1 MTMESLTRDL
11 QSGCRQELKD
21 LHEKVITSVR
31 RGCAKS
37 LKDLLQPVRQ
47 TNDCYVL
54 LSRISKTGQFPLHY
68 SIKEMVSEDGE
79 KTDRLDI
86 VRVII
91 DSLRR
96 EDRYRHFEL
105 QDKLHSHTALHAA
118 AVNGEVEV
126 IREILDSITSVEQQ
140 KLIDKRDK
148 QGRTVLDCTNR
159 REIKDLFKT
168 FENRQVMPDDNS
180 SDDGWTALNH
190 DELVSYPEHSAH
202 PEEMIPWLWGKDEG
216 VGTQRFHPET
226 INAETAFKYFD
237 EMLEFVKAEDSYD
250 VLIDELKN
258 SDGKTILHLA
268 VIHRQDALVK
278 KLLKMLPK
286 SESLQKLILMPCRK
300 GKTALHYASLTNS
313 LSVVN
318 LLLEHCTGVR
328 RWDLLS
334 ACCLEGKTALHYA
347 CQVDSLDIALSL
359 LHHSGENDKE
369 LVCKS
374 AKSLAS
380 KSAKTEMS
388 MLLERVETHYWKA
401 MYRRPT
407 THIFYNTF
415 NNYSLPTKRQ
425 GAEEE
430 KDQMV
435 EAFRN
440 FGQQP
445 QVHCGFTEEK
455 LRREIEKAVQAEGEQ
470 ISGIVVV
477 LMSHGKEYIVY
488 DENCREIR
496 LQNILNILCH
506 DLLIGKPK
514 VLVLQSCL
522 TDRDQQVSTSHNTA
536 TNFDVKEASIT
547 LGVGSRSCDSYRF
560 PCGDCCL
567 ITSTS
572 RGKTSARG
580 FLAGTL
586 ARITRGK
593 SSDTQDETSDIRNIF
608 LEANRKMNKRQI
620 PEIHHNLSKILLLQ
634 PPHQRFSMRQK
645 VVNFFRSK

>member
-1 MTMESLTRDL
+1 MESLTRDL

-21 LHEKVITSVR
+21 LHEKVIASVR

-37 LKDLLQPVRQ
+37 LKDLLQPFRR
-47 TNDCYVL
+47 TKDCYTL

-68 SIKEMVSEDGE
+68 SINEMVCEDGE

-105 QDKLHSHTALHAA
+105 QDKLNSHTALHTAA
-118 AVNGEVEV
+118 INGEMRV
-126 IREILDSITSVEQQ
+126 IREILNSITSVEQQ
-140 KLIDKRDK
+140 KLIDKHDK

-159 REIKDLFKT
+159 REIKDFFKN
-168 FENRQVMPDDNS
+168 FENGQAMPDDNS
-180 SDDGWTALNH
+180 SDDGWTTLDH
-190 DELVSYPEHSAH
+190 DDLVSHPEQSAH

-226 INAETAFKYFD
+226 VNAETAFKYFD

-250 VLIDELKN
+250 VLMDELKN
-258 SDGKTILHLA
+258 SDGQTILHLA
-268 VIHRQDALVK
+268 VIHRQDYLVE

-286 SESLQKLILMPCRK
+286 SESLQKLILMPCGK
-300 GKTALHYASLTNS
+300 GKTSLHYASLTNS
-313 LSVVN
+313 LFLVN
-318 LLLEHCTGVR
+318 LLLEHCTRVR
-328 RWDLLS
+328 RWRLLS

-347 CQVDSLDIALSL
+347 CQVDSLVIARSL
-359 LHHSGENDKE
+359 LHHSGENDWE
-369 LVCKS
+369 LVCANSKN
-374 AKSLAS
+374 LAC

-388 MLLERVETHYWKA
+388 MLLKQVETHYWKA
-401 MYRRPT
+401 IYRCPT

-415 NNYSLPTKRQ
+415 DDDPLPTKRQ

-440 FGQQP
+440 FGQEP

-455 LRREIEKAVQAEGEQ
+455 LRSEIAKAIQAEGEH

-477 LMSHGKEYIVY
+477 LMSHGEEYIVY
-488 DENCREIR
+488 DENYREIR
-496 LQNILNILCH
+496 LQSILNILCH
-506 DLLIGKPK
+506 NDLLNGKPK

-522 TDRDQQVSTSHNTA
+522 TDRDQQGSTSHNTA
-536 TNFDVKEASIT
+536 ANFDVKKASIA
-547 LGVGSRSCDSYRF
+547 LGIGSRSCDSYRF

-586 ARITRGK
+586 AKITRGK
-593 SSDTQDETSDIRNIF
+593 SSDETSDIRNVF